1 MKYSIELIRFISVLL
16 ITFTHTRNN
25 FSEGW
30 FHFVV
35 YDLPQYGTVMLSV
48 ISGYLYYKISK
59 SKSDLFK
66 RKVKSLL
73 IPYLI
78 ANSIV
83 IILVLIINSFG
94 YNFLNRLTY
103 DYTMLTEGLLSLN
116 SPPISPPTYFIRD
129 LFIVFVLIELI
140 TRRNLYML
148 LILLPVA
155 YFGELMLRYDI
166 LIMFI
171 IGASYAKFENI
182 TKKNWLISVLL
193 ILMVLSYFFLFDY
206 LKYFVSVFLFVSLVD
221 IPVKF
226 RDTGGYTYLLHLYH
240 SPVMVTA
247 YPIIAMFV
255 SNEYLKFA
263 IQIIFVLFAVYI
275 LYAITNKYTKL
286 KILSGGR

>member
-1 MKYSIELIRFISVLL
+1 MKYIIELIRFVSVLL

-25 FSEGW
+25 FSDGW

-35 YDLPQYGTVMLSV
+35 YDLPQYGTVMLSI
-48 ISGYLYYKISK
+48 ISGYLYFKISRNK
-59 SKSDLFK
+59 SNLF
-66 RKVKSLL
+66 RGKVKSLL
-73 IPYLI
+73 LPYLI

-83 IILVLIINSFG
+83 IIMVLIINSFG

-129 LFIVFVLIELI
+129 LFIVFVIIELI
-140 TRRNLYML
+140 TRKNLYML
-148 LILLPVA
+148 LILIPVA

-171 IGASYAKFENI
+171 LGSVFAALSDKIN
-182 TKKNWLISVLL
+182 KKYLLISLF
-193 ILMVLSYFFLFDY
+193 ISCIAAYFFIFDY
-206 LKYFVSVFLFVSLVD
+206 LKFFVSFFLFVSLIDV
-221 IPVKF
+221 PVKF
-226 RDTGGYTYLLHLYH
+226 INTGGYTYLLHLYH

-247 YPIIAMFV
+247 YPIIALFIE
-255 SNEYLKFA
+255 NPYLQFFM
-263 IQIIFVLFAVYI
+263 QILVVLISIYI
-275 LYAITNKYTKL
+275 LYLLTKKFTYL